1 MALPRWSEAVPE
13 AVRLAT
19 RWCEWRPTKG
29 SHLTDR
35 PDRAVSTILTISS
48 SNNSKSLKAVRNL
61 RPTMLQLLR
70 RLLPVTVLPLHR
82 HRRQRRLH
90 HLQRLRQRLHH
101 LRARRLRKASN
112 VGWVLFRSE
121 GGNRAGCLAKLPFK
135 GSTEAH
141 CANRSRS
148 WFKQARSTR
157 SHTLTHIHAEEL
169 CEEMVCV
176 A

>member
-1 MALPRWSEAVPE
+1 MVPPRWLEAAPE

-19 RWCEWRPTKG
+19 RWCEWHRTRG
-29 SHLTDR
+29 SHLIDH
-35 PDRAVSTILTISS
+35 PDPVVSIILTISS
-48 SNNSKSLKAVRNL
+48 NSKSLKAVRNL
-61 RPTMLQLLR
+61 RPKMLQLLR
-70 RLLPVTVLPLHR
+70 RLLPVTVLPLRR

-90 HLQRLRQRLHH
+90 HPQRLRQRLHH

-112 VGWVLFRSE
+112 MAGWVLFRSE

-157 SHTLTHIHAEEL
+157 SHTFTHIHAEEL